1 MKEFQ
6 GSYMS
11 LILSLALIIVI
22 IIILK
27 TGVIKSIQESTPFLW
42 NKYLVMESK

>member
-1 MKEFQ
+1 MEEFQ

-27 TGVIKSIQESTPFLW
+27 TGVIKSIQESIAFL
-42 NKYLVMESK
+42 